1 MGRAGGSP
9 FPNSQPFGKVSSGAR
24 DDATGGWEDRRGS
37 SPAARGVSPLRR
49 GAAAGC
55 DEGESGSR
63 PQSNKGVLGVPM
75 EEWLLKNLI
84 LHLQLAR
91 SPEEKT
97 AILQLIEQEGGDEL
111 LDDFAF

>member
-1 MGRAGGSP
+1 
-9 FPNSQPFGKVSSGAR
+9 
-24 DDATGGWEDRRGS
+24 
-37 SPAARGVSPLRR
+37 
-49 GAAAGC
+49 
-55 DEGESGSR
+55 
-63 PQSNKGVLGVPM
+63 M